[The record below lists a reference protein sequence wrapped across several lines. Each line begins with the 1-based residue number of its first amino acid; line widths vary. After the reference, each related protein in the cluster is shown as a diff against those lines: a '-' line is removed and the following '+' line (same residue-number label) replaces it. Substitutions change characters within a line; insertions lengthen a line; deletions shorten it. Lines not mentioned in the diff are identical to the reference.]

1 MTTAERPIAWV
12 PADHLLPLAG
22 GAEGGALRATTG
34 SFVAQSGMVAVYA
47 DTGDPVDPQPPFPEW
62 DPPPATMS
70 PPSIDWLEP
79 ASIAVDTE
87 TKVTIH
93 GSNFSRPVVVHV
105 DEAVFPAVLV
115 NGSTVTFM
123 AVASAAGVQD
133 IAVESASVT
142 SNSVQ
147 LQVI

>member
-1 MTTAERPIAWV
+1 MTTAERPIVWV
-12 PADHLLPLAG
+12 SADHLLPVAPG
-22 GAEGGALRATTG
+22 GDGGALRATTG
-34 SFVAQSGMVAVYA
+34 QFVAQSGMVAVYA
-47 DTGDPVDPQPPFPEW
+47 DTGDAVDPQPPFPEW
-62 DPPPATMS
+62 APPPVTMP
-70 PPSIDWLEP
+70 PPSIDRLDP
-79 ASIAVDTE
+79 ATIAVDTE

-123 AVASAAGVQD
+123 ALASAAGTQD

-147 LQVI
+147 LQVT

>member
-1 MTTAERPIAWV
+1 MSTAERPIVWI
-12 PADHLLPLAG
+12 PADHVLPLVSG
-22 GAEGGALRATTG
+22 DEGGALRATTG
-34 SFVAQSGMVAVYA
+34 QFVAQSGMVAVYA
-47 DTGDPVDPQPPFPEW
+47 DTGDPVDPQPSFPEW
-62 DPPPATMS
+62 DPAPITMPPPT
-70 PPSIDWLEP
+70 IDWLDP
-79 ASIAVDTE
+79 ATIAVDTE

-105 DEAVFPAVLV
+105 DEAVFPAALV

-123 AVASAAGVQD
+123 ALASAAGTQD

-147 LQVI
+147 LQVT